1 MNLRYIETKF
11 QSLSNSNWTP
21 ITYYINEN
29 YVPVNVNSEEKKL
42 KKEEKKKNQTKER
55 MEGKSEKKW
64 KIEGAF
70 DWDNSRKEEGGLW
83 LHALVS
89 ANSTCSVLS

>member
-42 KKEEKKKNQTKER
+42 KKEEKKKESNER
-55 MEGKSEKKW
+55 K
-64 KIEGAF
+64 
-70 DWDNSRKEEGGLW
+70 NGG
-83 LHALVS
+83 
-89 ANSTCSVLS
+89 